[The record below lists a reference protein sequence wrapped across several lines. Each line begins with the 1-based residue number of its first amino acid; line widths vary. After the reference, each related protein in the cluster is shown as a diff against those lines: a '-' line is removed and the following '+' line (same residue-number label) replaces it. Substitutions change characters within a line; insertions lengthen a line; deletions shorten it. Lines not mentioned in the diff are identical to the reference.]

1 MVSASSTAEKQLDHR
16 GGCPTTDWR
25 DAMTD
30 PARYVHI
37 VDDLSELDALER
49 GPVLVHS
56 LEGFLDPGNA
66 AALATQH
73 LLGQSPG
80 RVVASFDIDAFYDYR
95 ARRPPMTFSENRY
108 EAYETP
114 RLVVRL
120 NHDTLGTPY
129 LLMHGPEP
137 DTHWEAFALA
147 VRSVVERLRVRLTVS
162 LGAVPMAVPHTRPVM
177 LTNHATVPSLLIA
190 ENVWKGQ
197 IRVPASAQ
205 SLLEL
210 RLGGWGHPAMGFVAH
225 IPHYVA
231 QFDYPAAA
239 AKMLESVEIVTGLQW
254 ELGDLEAAGEAKLL
268 EIASQIEDSDEVR
281 DVVTGL
287 EQQYDAFHRADG
299 DDAGALPLA
308 EEQNLPTGEELGAEL
323 ERFLAGLDRPT
334 DPGE

>member
-1 MVSASSTAEKQLDHR
+1 
-16 GGCPTTDWR
+16 
-25 DAMTD
+25 MTE

-37 VDDLSELDALER
+37 VDDVPELDVLER

-56 LEGFLDPGNA
+56 LEGFLDAGNA
-66 AALATQH
+66 AALATAH
-73 LLGQSPG
+73 LLSQSSG
-80 RVVASFDIDAFYDYR
+80 RVVASFDLDAFYDYR

-108 EAYETP
+108 EGYETP

-120 NHDTLGTPY
+120 NHDSLGTPY

-137 DTHWEAFALA
+137 DTHWEAFAVA
-147 VRSVVERLRVRLTVS
+147 VRSVIETLRVRLTVA

-177 LTNHATVPSLLIA
+177 LTNHATQPDLLVA

-205 SLLEL
+205 AMLEM
-210 RLGGWGHPAMGFVAH
+210 RLGEWGHPAMGFVAH

-239 AKMLESVEIVTGLQW
+239 ATMLESVEVVTGLQW
-254 ELGDLEAAGEAKLL
+254 ELASLEEAGQAKLT
-268 EIASQIEDSDEVR
+268 EIAAQIEDSAEVR

-287 EQQYDAFHRADG
+287 EQQYDTFHRADV
-299 DDAGALPLA
+299 DDADALPLA
-308 EEQNLPTGEELGAEL
+308 EEQDLPTGEELGAEL